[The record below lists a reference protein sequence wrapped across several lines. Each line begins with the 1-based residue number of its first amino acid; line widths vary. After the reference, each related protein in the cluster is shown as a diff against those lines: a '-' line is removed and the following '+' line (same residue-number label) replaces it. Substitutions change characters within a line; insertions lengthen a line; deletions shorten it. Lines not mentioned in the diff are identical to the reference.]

1 MEILNSAIAER
12 EGNDC
17 LITEAI
23 VLLRIT
29 NRAYVVTY
37 VRDVLGGWTGNPI
50 ESNIQS
56 FHSYDKAK
64 TCYDTLY
71 NRINEERLILSG
83 GKIYDS

>member
-23 VLLRIT
+23 ALLRIT

-50 ESNIQS
+50 ESNSQS
-56 FHSYDKAK
+56 FHNYDEAK
-64 TCYDTLY
+64 TCYDKLY
-71 NRINEERLILSG
+71 QRIRQERMIID
-83 GKIYDS
+83 GKAI

>member
-1 MEILNSAIAER
+1 MEILDSYITER

-50 ESNIQS
+50 ESNSRS
-56 FHSYDKAK
+56 FHNYDEAK
-64 TCYDTLY
+64 TCYDKLY
-71 NRINEERLILSG
+71 NHIKE
-83 GKIYDS
+83 